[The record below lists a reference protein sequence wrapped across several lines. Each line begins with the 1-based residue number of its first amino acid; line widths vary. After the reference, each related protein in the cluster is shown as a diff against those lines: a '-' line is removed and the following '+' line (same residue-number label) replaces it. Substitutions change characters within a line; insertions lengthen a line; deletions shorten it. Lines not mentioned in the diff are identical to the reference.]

1 MNTDPGP
8 GSSLFQNTDL
18 NLNKSQNDEEEEDLE
33 DQKRRKE
40 ELQNLLVAK
49 LDDFNFDESTIN
61 SSTNVSTASN
71 EDIQHKYKYTST
83 PNEQLQVLYEIRT
96 RELSALKEEYEK
108 YKVEKSKEID
118 ALRNKLIL
126 GEAENYQL
134 KVSLKNAENLLVEKV
149 TSISELKNE
158 LTSVENRA
166 KQYEKV
172 IDELRLEIST
182 YQTTLNDLHMEKMTD
197 TPLSKKINAEE
208 IQKIHQEQIS
218 KLETLLSDQTR
229 ISEQYAKE
237 INKLRQELQRLVDI
251 ELTDKNAINALTT
264 NFDSAQKQCAEL
276 INIIEVLTNEN
287 RHLQER
293 LNSSFHNVQL
303 GRADTRN
310 SLDNSL
316 DQQLERLKQMLVDK
330 TVHMDTLN
338 MKLKNYEDCV
348 KELIEYRQL
357 KNDALK
363 KELQEC
369 NNQEH
374 TKTLLLFRNEINN
387 NEKLLQDKDKQIST
401 LNSNNRELLEKME
414 AMLSQT
420 RHDIQN
426 ISYKYNIPQLEKM
439 AEDFKTAELR
449 IKELEDKL
457 SKSEDKR
464 LSLVQKLQKLDKKEL
479 ESEMK
484 NLKLHHEK
492 EKTNLENQIKK
503 LQNDLE
509 VASSEIENLKK
520 YINELIDENSKL
532 KLDLKQLEDM
542 KGSEVDEFKQTI
554 QELRNQLN
562 DKEREQRITEENFR
576 RTEIKLK
583 HLEDALT
590 EADSEI
596 ADKRKIILQL
606 QEELNRFSETPLTRT
621 GEVQIG
627 KIDRESERKIKML
640 EHNLTE
646 ANIDIADKEKTIFEL
661 QQEVKQLTEKL
672 HAKMNELG
680 NDDRKI
686 DEMKLKKLE
695 SDLIEAN
702 SIIAE
707 KEKII
712 LGLQAEIKLISEN
725 LQTKMVEVGGGDGDK
740 NRELDPVDILKL
752 EFKLREEIQKEYQK
766 NLNEVEKKYKKM
778 TVAGRDIQREL
789 SERTKEMQDKHRE
802 QLTVVLSEC
811 ALKIKDLQEEK
822 QELLEKFE
830 IFKAE
835 FEKVQQQAVL
845 KEDTYV
851 KMIKVARLEG
861 EKNAEEW
868 KKWLKQFFVQY
879 MKIETTNKQSRIN
892 ILQKMKKADSEV
904 YFLMSICY
912 L

>member
-1 MNTDPGP
+1 MNTDPGDPGP
-8 GSSLFQNTDL
+8 GSSLFQNTEL
-18 NLNKSQNDEEEEDLE
+18 NINKSQNEEEEDDLE

-71 EDIQHKYKYTST
+71 EDIQNKYKYTST
-83 PNEQLQVLYEIRT
+83 PNEQLQVLYEVRT
-96 RELSALKEEYEK
+96 RELSKLKEEYDL
-108 YKVEKSKEID
+108 YKVEKGKEID
-118 ALRNKLIL
+118 ALKNKLIL

-134 KVSLKNAENLLVEKV
+134 KISLKNAENLLVEKV
-149 TSISELKNE
+149 TSINELKNE
-158 LTSVENRA
+158 LNLVQNQV
-166 KQYEKV
+166 KQYEKLV
-172 IDELRLEIST
+172 DELRMEIST

-197 TPLSKKINAEE
+197 TPLSKKMNAEE

-218 KLETLLSDQTR
+218 KLEVLLGDQTR

-251 ELTDKNAINALTT
+251 ELNDKSAINALTT
-264 NFDSAQKQCAEL
+264 NFDSAQKQCEEL

-293 LNSSFHNVQL
+293 LNSSFHYNQL
-303 GRADTRN
+303 GTGEPRN

-316 DQQLERLKQMLVDK
+316 EQQLERLKQMLVNK
-330 TVHMDTLN
+330 AVHVDTLN

-348 KELIEYRQL
+348 KELIEFRQL

-374 TKTLLLFRNEINN
+374 TKILLLLRNEMNN
-387 NEKLLQDKDKQIST
+387 NEKLLQDKDKQISA

-414 AMLSQT
+414 AMISQT
-420 RHDIQN
+420 RNDIQN

-439 AEDFKTAELR
+439 AEDFKNAELR
-449 IKELEDKL
+449 IKELEEKL
-457 SKSEDKR
+457 SQSEDKR
-464 LSLVQKLQKLDKKEL
+464 LSLVQKLQKFDKKEL

-509 VASSEIENLKK
+509 VASTEMENLKK
-520 YINELIDENSKL
+520 YINELVEENAKL
-532 KLDLKQLEDM
+532 KLTVKQLEDTR
-542 KGSEVDEFKQTI
+542 GSAEDEFKLTI
-554 QELRNQLN
+554 QDLRNQLD
-562 DKEREQRITEENFR
+562 DKDREMKVTEENFR
-576 RTEIKLK
+576 RAEIRLK
-583 HLEDALT
+583 NMEDALT

-596 ADKRKIILQL
+596 ADKKKIIHELQD
-606 QEELNRFSETPLTRT
+606 ELNRISEKSLTKT
-621 GEVQIG
+621 GHAQTG
-627 KIDRESERKIKML
+627 NMDRESENKLKIL
-640 EHNLTE
+640 DENLTK
-646 ANIDIADKEKTIFEL
+646 ANIVITEKDKTICEL
-661 QQEVKQLTEKL
+661 QNEIKRLTEKL
-672 HAKMNELG
+672 KAKTDELG
-680 NDDRKI
+680 NYDRKI

-695 SDLIEAN
+695 SDLAEAN
-702 SIIAE
+702 SVIAE
-707 KEKII
+707 KENII
-712 LGLQAEIKLISEN
+712 LGLQAEIKRVSDN
-725 LQTKMVEVGGGDGDK
+725 VQTKMVDLGGGDGDR
-740 NRELDPVDILKL
+740 NRQLDPVDVLTL
-752 EFKLREEIQKEYQK
+752 EFKLREEIQQEYQK

-778 TVAGRDIQREL
+778 TVSGRDIQREL

-822 QELLEKFE
+822 QELLEKLE
-830 IFKAE
+830 VFKAE
-835 FEKVQQQAVL
+835 FEKIQQQAML

-879 MKIETTNKQSRIN
+879 MKIETTSKQSRTN
-892 ILQKMKKADSEV
+892 ILQKMKKADSEHV
-904 YFLMSICY
+904 TRN
-912 L
+912 